1 MRRILLVCCA
11 LVALLAGCASQP
23 VDDTR
28 AAAELYRSA
37 RDAMSRGD
45 FVTAV
50 QEYEQLEARYPF
62 GPYAEQGQLDVI
74 YAYAEAGEPDSAI
87 AAADR
92 FIRLNPRHPEADY
105 AWYMRGVVEQ
115 NRGRG
120 FVADWFELE
129 RAARDPEP
137 LRRAFDVFGI
147 LLQSY
152 PDSRYAEDAR
162 ERMFTIRNLLAE
174 HEIITAQFYAEREAW
189 VAAANRAAEVL
200 RRYPG
205 TPESA
210 DALRILQQSYDRLE
224 LSALQRDVRRILEL
238 NGIDPESEDA

>member
-11 LVALLAGCASQP
+11 LFALLAGCASQP

-28 AAAELYRSA
+28 AAAELYQSA
-37 RDAMSRGD
+37 REAMSRGD

-62 GPYAEQGQLDVI
+62 GPYAEQAQLDII
-74 YAYAEAGEPDSAI
+74 YAYAQAGEPDSAV

-92 FIRLNPRHPEADY
+92 FIRLNPRHPEVDY
-105 AWYMRGVVEQ
+105 AWYMRGVVQQE
-115 NRGRG
+115 RGSG
-120 FVADWFELE
+120 FLADWFGLE
-129 RAARDPEP
+129 RSARDPEP
-137 LRRAFDVFGI
+137 LRRAFDTFSTLV
-147 LLQSY
+147 QRY

-162 ERMFTIRNLLAE
+162 QRMFTIRNLLAE
-174 HEIITAQFYAEREAW
+174 HETMVARFYAERGAW

-205 TPESA
+205 TAETA
-210 DALRILQQSYDRLE
+210 DALLILQRSYDQLE
-224 LSALQRDVRRILEL
+224 LSGLQRDVRRILEL
-238 NGIDPESEDA
+238 NGIDPESEGA